1 MQKNLAQ
8 EEVIHTIEGQLIVI
22 ACPGSGKTTTLIRRI
37 HYMTTECGINSENI
51 LMITFTN
58 AAAKEMKERYQKKYG
73 VDEVTFCTIHS
84 LCLTIL
90 RKFRGLTNENIMTD
104 TISYFYEQLKPYKQ
118 INDKDE
124 FIKLLITDISVLK
137 NNSLDIQDFRPQCC
151 DDKKIFETLYEN
163 YENYKKLYNLIDFD
177 DMLIHAY
184 DEMKQNQD
192 CLEWLRSKYK
202 YIQVDEYQDTNFL
215 QRDIV
220 YLLAG
225 EHGNLAVVG
234 DDDQSIYGF
243 RGARPEV
250 MLKFQENYPDVKFV
264 RMNTNYRSCSGII
277 AAADKLI
284 QQNTSRFSKKF
295 EAFQS
300 EQGSVQVIFKED
312 RTMQLYAV
320 VSKIKKLIQDGEDPS
335 DIAILYRTNKQSEAI
350 ASMLLGQKIPF
361 ISTEKIPNRYK
372 NWMFKDIQ
380 SYQRL
385 AKGIKWSKQD
395 LMRVLNHPQRFLHDY
410 EYVQYGLNSKKMR
423 AHAFRSI
430 PAQWKRDKTL
440 KNIDNF
446 FFALEMLAE
455 QKPSQFLKTLAMVC
469 KYKQYIKEYA

>member
-1 MQKNLAQ
+1 MDFNIKNFSISQ
-8 EEVIHTIEGQLIVI
+8 WEETYDYVNKNITGMNIKVSVNVLDNKTIIRISQLD
-22 ACPGSGKTTTLIRRI
+22 KQ
-37 HYMTTECGINSENI
+37 Y
-51 LMITFTN
+51 
-58 AAAKEMKERYQKKYG
+58 
-73 VDEVTFCTIHS
+73 EVYR
-84 LCLTIL
+84 
-90 RKFRGLTNENIMTD
+90 RKF
-104 TISYFYEQLKPYKQ
+104 
-118 INDKDE
+118 
-124 FIKLLITDISVLK
+124 
-137 NNSLDIQDFRPQCC
+137 
-151 DDKKIFETLYEN
+151 
-163 YENYKKLYNLIDFD
+163 
-177 DMLIHAY
+177 HAY

-243 RGARPEV
+243 RGARSEV

-320 VSKIKKLIQDGEDPS
+320 VSKIKKLIQD
-335 DIAILYRTNKQSEAI
+335 
-350 ASMLLGQKIPF
+350 
-361 ISTEKIPNRYK
+361 
-372 NWMFKDIQ
+372 
-380 SYQRL
+380 
-385 AKGIKWSKQD
+385 
-395 LMRVLNHPQRFLHDY
+395 
-410 EYVQYGLNSKKMR
+410 
-423 AHAFRSI
+423 
-430 PAQWKRDKTL
+430 
-440 KNIDNF
+440 
-446 FFALEMLAE
+446 
-455 QKPSQFLKTLAMVC
+455 
-469 KYKQYIKEYA
+469 